1 MSSFRSNPRS
11 FLNSTSFNTLS
22 MSSNKTKPI
31 AIFGAIFVAA
41 MLALVAANV
50 SLQANA
56 TTTTAADKIGIA
68 TSGLAITPL
77 TQAVAGTSSSDV
89 TLLSANIKTA
99 TPIDLIITHSQECSL
114 LTNVSLSSKQ
124 TDASGFSTSSANA
137 QEQVSILLDG
147 KPIPVASG
155 DNGQVT
161 FCDRTFNVSTNILS
175 QIQQLCTATNQ
186 TCAESQFNSFIK
198 TKDAHSFQWIT
209 LNVGSGTHTVTV
221 VAHITVNVSGNGSA
235 MVVVGKRVLTVE
247 PDHLA
252 NSLTL

>member
-1 MSSFRSNPRS
+1 MEFGSRLLMTKSQ
-11 FLNSTSFNTLS
+11 
-22 MSSNKTKPI
+22 TKPI

-41 MLALVAANV
+41 MLTLVVANV

-56 TTTTAADKIGIA
+56 TTTTAADKIGVA
-68 TSGLAITPL
+68 TSALAITPL

-99 TPIDLIITHSQECSL
+99 TPVDLIITHSQECSL

-124 TDASGFSTSSANA
+124 TNTSGFSTSSANA
-137 QEQVSILLDG
+137 QEQVSVLLDG
-147 KPIPVASG
+147 NPIPVASG

-161 FCDRTFNVSTNILS
+161 FCDRTFYVSTNVLS
-175 QIQQLCTATNQ
+175 QIQQLCTATSQ
-186 TCAESQFNSFIK
+186 ICAESQFNSYIK
-198 TKDAHSFQWIT
+198 TRDAHSFQWIT
-209 LNVGSGTHTVTV
+209 LNVGSGTHTITI
-221 VAHITVNVSGNGSA
+221 VAHLTVNVSDSGSA
-235 MVVVGKRVLTVE
+235 MVVVGKRTMTVE